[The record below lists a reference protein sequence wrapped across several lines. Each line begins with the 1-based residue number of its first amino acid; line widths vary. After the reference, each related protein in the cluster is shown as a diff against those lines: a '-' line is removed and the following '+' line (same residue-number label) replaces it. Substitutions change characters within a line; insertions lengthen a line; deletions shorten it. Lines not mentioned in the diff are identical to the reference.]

1 MKEDKEVYFNKTV
14 KVYVVHLRHTFG
26 RGNYE

>member
-1 MKEDKEVYFNKTV
+1 MKEDKEVYFNKIV
-14 KVYVVHLRHTFG
+14 KVYDVHLRNTFG